1 MTRKRLLDLALLL
14 PAAPIYGLATAV
26 LALAVRMVDG
36 RPVFFGQERVGQ
48 GGRRFCIWKLRT
60 MTIER
65 DPVLRRPTRLGG
77 WMRQRGLD
85 EIPQLF
91 NVLRGEM
98 SLVGPRPLTPA
109 DADRLTAQHPPFAQR
124 FAVAPGL
131 TGLAQ
136 VSSAAGV
143 VGSGVVVTAAHD
155 AEYVQRC
162 GTVLDLRILGR
173 TVWINCVGKR
183 RGARAA
189 TARPI

>member
-1 MTRKRLLDLALLL
+1 MTRKRLLDLALLA
-14 PAAPIYGLATAV
+14 PAAPLYGLATVA
-26 LALAVRMVDG
+26 LGLAVWVADG
-36 RPVFFGQERVGQ
+36 LPLFFGQDRVGQ
-48 GGRRFCIWKLRT
+48 GRRPFRIWKLRT
-60 MTIER
+60 MTTEA
-65 DPVLRRPTRLGG
+65 DPALRRPTRLGR

-91 NVLRGEM
+91 NVLVGDM

-136 VSSAAGV
+136 VSSPVGV
-143 VGSGVVVTAAHD
+143 VDSGVLASAAYD
-155 AEYVQRC
+155 TEYIRRC
-162 GTVLDLRILGR
+162 GTLLDLRILAR

-183 RGARAA
+183 RGVRR
-189 TARPI
+189 TAPGGS